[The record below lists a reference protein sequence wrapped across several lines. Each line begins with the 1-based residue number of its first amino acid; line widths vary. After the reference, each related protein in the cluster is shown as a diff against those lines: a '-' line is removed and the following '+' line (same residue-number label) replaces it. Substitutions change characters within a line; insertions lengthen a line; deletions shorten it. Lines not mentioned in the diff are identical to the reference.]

1 MPTSQNSSPLLPSTN
16 HISPTPLP
24 EDELSVPSTEVVGWA
39 LHALTKG
46 HEHRT
51 DFELRGVLAAAL
63 HVDASVLAL
72 FDRTAL
78 EHAVDAIRSLVLRNQ
93 LLTAEA
99 TIDELTQSLRRGAG
113 LAALQRELKR
123 FQRNGG
129 RGVVVVFIDVDGLKA
144 VNDTIGHS
152 AGDELLQTVVQ
163 SVSTHLRSYD
173 IIFRY
178 GGDEFVCA
186 LTEATLADARKR
198 IHSIQEHVRE
208 HTGGNTVSFGLA
220 VAQRNDSL
228 ETLLARADAD
238 LYRKRRLLRGKSQS
252 SKTTAED

>member
-16 HISPTPLP
+16 HISPAPDSD
-24 EDELSVPSTEVVGWA
+24 EDQAVPSTEVVGWA

-51 DFELRGVLAAAL
+51 DFELRGVLAASL
-63 HVDASVLAL
+63 HVDESVLAL
-72 FDRTAL
+72 FDRSAL
-78 EHAVDAIRSLVLRNQ
+78 EHAVEAVRALVLRNQ

-129 RGVVVVFIDVDGLKA
+129 RGVVVVFIDVDGLKT

-152 AGDELLQTVVQ
+152 AGDALLQTVVQ
-163 SVSTHLRSYD
+163 SASTHLRSYD

-198 IHSIQEHVRE
+198 LKSIQEHIQE
-208 HTGGNTVSFGLA
+208 HTGGNSVSFGLA

-238 LYRKRRLLRGKSQS
+238 LYRKRRQLRG
-252 SKTTAED
+252 TTQDDSPAKRA